1 MKKIILILLF
11 LSQNLISQN
20 KHQLFVFEEIQ
31 NELISTKLLYI
42 NLNKSL
48 WLQNSDTKIIESKK
62 DESVMYKPSKNK
74 SKYILFKNLK
84 KSEIYHNY
92 KLLSKVFYVKD
103 SLSNMKWNLID
114 STEVVLGYNC
124 QIAKTKFRGR
134 EYFASFTSEIAIQ
147 NGPWKFHGL
156 PGMILKVVSDE
167 NDEFYKMECIEI
179 KLHNENIESRYQ
191 KFIEKNKFI
200 TWEQLEKTF
209 LRIMDNVIKKL
220 KTSYETSDA
229 GESTVTIKVKNRKE
243 IISEKFQLKEGV
255 TTDF

>member
-11 LSQNLISQN
+11 LSQNLIAQN
-20 KHQLFVFEEIQ
+20 DYRLFVFEEIT
-31 NELISTKLLYI
+31 NNKTFTNSLYI
-42 NLNKSL
+42 SSD
-48 WLQNSDTKIIESKK
+48 WSYWEQNNDYKVER
-62 DESVMYKPSKNK
+62 DESVSYRNSRNLFKHN
-74 SKYILFKNLK
+74 LFKNIK

-114 STEVVLGYNC
+114 STEVVLDYKC

-167 NDEFYKMECIEI
+167 NDELYKMECIEI

-200 TWEQLEKTF
+200 TWEQLEKSF
-209 LRIMDNVIKKL
+209 LRMMDNAFKKL
-220 KTSYETSDA
+220 KSHYETSDT

-243 IISEKFQLKEGV
+243 IISEKFQLKDGV